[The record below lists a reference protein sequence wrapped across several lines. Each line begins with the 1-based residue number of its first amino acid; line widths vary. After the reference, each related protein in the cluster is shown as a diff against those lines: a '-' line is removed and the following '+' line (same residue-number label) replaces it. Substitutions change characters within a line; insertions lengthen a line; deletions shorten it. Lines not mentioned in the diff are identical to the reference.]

1 MPEFRTDSLTGR
13 SVIIAENRADRPNE
27 FAPAAR
33 QDAPS
38 DATSGETPTAPFA
51 CPFCPGQ
58 ESETPAAVYEQL
70 GDDSR
75 WRLRVVPNRYPALTP
90 DPVLPHPNPFPE
102 GEGTCGQPSV
112 GVHEVVIESA
122 RHVESVTA
130 LSVSEFGDVL
140 EAYAQRLIHWRN
152 DGRFRYGLVFKNV
165 GRQAGASLSHVHSQ
179 LIALPEVPPVA
190 ERELNRATAE
200 FESQPVCPYCR
211 WISQERT
218 SGERIVF
225 ERDGFMAFCPFASLL
240 PYEVWLMPVG
250 HEPWFERGGATE
262 RLAGVLH
269 DLLRRVEAVVPA
281 SGYNLLVRT
290 APWDE
295 DVGSWCH
302 WRIEILPRLA
312 SIAGLELATGVHIN
326 PLAPEHA
333 ARQMR

>member
-1 MPEFRTDSLTGR
+1 
-13 SVIIAENRADRPNE
+13 
-27 FAPAAR
+27 
-33 QDAPS
+33 
-38 DATSGETPTAPFA
+38 
-51 CPFCPGQ
+51 
-58 ESETPAAVYEQL
+58 
-70 GDDSR
+70 
-75 WRLRVVPNRYPALTP
+75 
-90 DPVLPHPNPFPE
+90 
-102 GEGTCGQPSV
+102 
-112 GVHEVVIESA
+112 
-122 RHVESVTA
+122 
-130 LSVSEFGDVL
+130 
-140 EAYAQRLIHWRN
+140 
-152 DGRFRYGLVFKNV
+152 
-165 GRQAGASLSHVHSQ
+165 
-179 LIALPEVPPVA
+179 
-190 ERELNRATAE
+190 
-200 FESQPVCPYCR
+200 
-211 WISQERT
+211 
-218 SGERIVF
+218 
-225 ERDGFMAFCPFASLL
+225 MAFCPFASLL